1 MKTWISAAFVRSTY
15 QRGPCEFALFIVVEQ
30 EPLSC
35 VDVMMWMLIGGGL
48 SVVETRPTLLGNH
61 RAIVRSLKVEVG
73 KSKWGRMW
81 VEKQPPNGR
90 Q

>member
-1 MKTWISAAFVRSTY
+1 MSAVTDFEDMDFAAFVRSIY
-15 QRGPCEFALFIVVEQ
+15 ARGRCKFALLIVVKQ

-61 RAIVRSLKVEVG
+61 RAIEGSLKVEVG
-73 KSKWGRMW
+73 KSKWGRM
-81 VEKQPPNGR
+81 
-90 Q
+90 